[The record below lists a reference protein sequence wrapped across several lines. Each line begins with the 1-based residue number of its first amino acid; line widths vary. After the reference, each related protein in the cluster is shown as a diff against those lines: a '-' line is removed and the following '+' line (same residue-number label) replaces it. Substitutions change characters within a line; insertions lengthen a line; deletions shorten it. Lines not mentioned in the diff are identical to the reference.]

1 MKKALKTIY
10 VSAIPIWFIL
20 ACVFQVATSK
30 AGMALLIVIMLLG
43 LYAWIMKNYL
53 EGKETDGT

>member
-20 ACVFQVATSK
+20 SCVFQVATSK
-30 AGMALLIVIMLLG
+30 AGMTLLIVIMLLG

-53 EGKETDGT
+53 GGK